1 MLKSTLQFLVTIKL
15 LFTFQIN
22 TQPGIKLR
30 MNTSALQSS
39 KEDIRPFLVYEV
51 LWLQDGTSNP
61 EFGLQLGI
69 FYSLKLF
76 NLFNPTTTILYQVS
90 ELSLVTVK
98 VYDVLGNEIST
109 LINEEKPAGAYEVK
123 FRAADLPSGI
133 YFYKLNAGKFTK
145 TNKMILLK

>member
-51 LWLQDGTSNP
+51 LWLQYGTSNP

-109 LINEEKPAGAYEVK
+109 LINEEKPAG
-123 FRAADLPSGI
+123 DL
-133 YFYKLNAGKFTK
+133 
-145 TNKMILLK
+145 

>member
-51 LWLQDGTSNP
+51 LWLQYGTSNP

-69 FYSLKLF
+69 FYTLKLS

-109 LINEEKPAGAYEVK
+109 LINEEKPAGAYEVE
-123 FRAADLPSGI
+123 FRRNWI
-133 YFYKLNAGKFTK
+133 YLVESTFT
-145 TNKMILLK
+145 N